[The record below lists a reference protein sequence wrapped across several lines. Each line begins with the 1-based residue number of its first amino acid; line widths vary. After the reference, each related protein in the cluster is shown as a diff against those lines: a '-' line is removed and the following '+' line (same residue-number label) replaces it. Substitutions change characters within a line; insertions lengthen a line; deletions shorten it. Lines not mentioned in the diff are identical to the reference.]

1 MKKNIISLS
10 LILILSLV
18 IGIGSFADEIDFG
31 AKGAEGD
38 ESITLEEMLKYA
50 VQDEY
55 LARMEYEKIM
65 DEFGEQRPFSNI
77 IKAEEYHIELLN
89 PLLEKY
95 DIVVED
101 SSEDYV
107 VVPESIE
114 EALEVGIQAEI
125 DNIAMYEKFLAT
137 DLPSDVEL
145 VFEELMSASEN
156 HLSAFERTS
165 ERSSSGRGRLNRSK

>member
-10 LILILSLV
+10 LILILTMS
-18 IGIGSFADEIDFG
+18 IGIGSFADEINFG
-31 AKGAEGD
+31 AKGAESD
-38 ESITLEEMLKYA
+38 NSITLEEMLTYA
-50 VQDEY
+50 IQDEY

-77 IKAEEYHIELLN
+77 IKAEEYHIELLK

-95 DIVVED
+95 KITVKDE
-101 SSEDYV
+101 SEELTL
-107 VVPESIE
+107 VPESIT
-114 EALEVGIQAEI
+114 EALKVGIQAEI

-137 DLPSDVEL
+137 DLPDDVKL
-145 VFEELMSASEN
+145 VFEELMNASKN

-165 ERSSSGRGRLNRSK
+165 ERSSSGRGRLNRNK